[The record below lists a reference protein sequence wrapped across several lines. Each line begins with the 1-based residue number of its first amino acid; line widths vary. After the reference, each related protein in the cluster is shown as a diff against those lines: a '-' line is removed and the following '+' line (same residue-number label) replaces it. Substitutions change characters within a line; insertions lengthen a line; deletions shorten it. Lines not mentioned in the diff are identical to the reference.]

1 MIGGVV
7 VTPGAA
13 KLLAKTAG
21 LPARSWARTSRLL
34 PLALRPFSTPLGT
47 ARLHWL
53 GLALSRLAISAL
65 PLITTVMAKP
75 ASRPVAVPLRVIGL
89 ASGLAAADPHWPSL
103 GVLSVN
109 TGAAVSTW
117 NALVV
122 VAVLPA

>member
-1 MIGGVV
+1 
-7 VTPGAA
+7 
-13 KLLAKTAG
+13 
-21 LPARSWARTSRLL
+21 
-34 PLALRPFSTPLGT
+34 
-47 ARLHWL
+47 
-53 GLALSRLAISAL
+53 
-65 PLITTVMAKP
+65 MAKP
-75 ASRPVAVPLRVIGL
+75 ASRPVAVPLRVIEL